1 MIISERDKKE
11 SQIVGQLIKKIELID
26 KEYISKESDFISQK
40 QPFLISLILGYRVD
54 LRGFELEEVMKVIFL
69 IWEFF
74 KNHNQIEHTKISETQ
89 FMRIEQRNIHM
100 LKYFEG
106 EQGNKA
112 KLELISTDLANLKSK
127 SLFTGIIF

>member
-1 MIISERDKKE
+1 MIISEKDKKE

-74 KNHNQIEHTKISETQ
+74 KNHNQIEQ
-89 FMRIEQRNIHM
+89 DR
-100 LKYFEG
+100 
-106 EQGNKA
+106 
-112 KLELISTDLANLKSK
+112 KSVV
-127 SLFTGIIF
+127 